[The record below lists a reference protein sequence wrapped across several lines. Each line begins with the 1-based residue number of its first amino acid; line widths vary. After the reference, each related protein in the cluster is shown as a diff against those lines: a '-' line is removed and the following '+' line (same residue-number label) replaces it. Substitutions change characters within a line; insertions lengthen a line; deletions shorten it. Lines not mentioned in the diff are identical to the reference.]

1 MDSLVLNRPRSHLT
15 FQALRTRPSRLLGSQ
30 AGPATMDSQHV
41 PPAHRLNPY
50 QRALLSYERADKRR
64 SLHLA
69 RETRRALLM
78 EEKLAVQLV
87 KEAEVMVDI
96 LQSDAKKAHLRVE
109 EATLEIGTVRA
120 ALEKEGILET
130 TLSNPDDDE
139 FTFEFGPNTSDPVSD
154 DEESNTSDSE
164 ASGITPTHTTE
175 EHQHVHGNLTEEAL
189 TKHNAMSAVSET
201 V

>member
-1 MDSLVLNRPRSHLT
+1 MDSLASNRPRSHPHFKPSETVRLAYL
-15 FQALRTRPSRLLGSQ
+15 ALKLDLQPWIPS
-30 AGPATMDSQHV
+30 
-41 PPAHRLNPY
+41 Y

-87 KEAEVMVDI
+87 KEAEVMVD
-96 LQSDAKKAHLRVE
+96 LLRSDAKKAHLRVE

-120 ALEKEGILET
+120 ALEREAISET
-130 TLSNPDDDE
+130 TLSNPDDEE
-139 FTFEFGPNTSDPVSD
+139 FTFEFGPSTSDPVSD

-164 ASGITPTHTTE
+164 ASAITHTHTAE
-175 EHQHVHGNLTEEAL
+175 GQVATHEHVRGNLTEEAL
-189 TKHNAMSAVSET
+189 TKHDAMSAVSET